1 MSLASSLLDKFKKI
15 MDVLPKDA
23 EVTRIDMEGPSIVV
37 YVKNPTF
44 ILEHSEIVK
53 SLAKEIKKRIVI
65 KTDKSVRK
73 NKEEAKKLIMEI
85 VPKEA
90 HIVEI
95 EFDDEMGEVI
105 IKAKN
110 PILVYGKDASIF
122 RKILVSTGWRPR
134 PVRAPLMKSKIVE
147 SILAHMITESDYR
160 LKLLRRVG
168 EQIHRDVIFKDN
180 YVRITAL
187 GGFMEVGRSAILVET
202 AESKILLDFGLNPG
216 AQKTTSMFPRI
227 DLLGINPE
235 EIDAV
240 VIAHAHL
247 DHCGLVPY
255 LFKYGFDGP
264 VYVTEPTRD
273 LMALLQIDLLRI
285 LKGEGRPKPFALREV
300 NKMLLHTITLK
311 YGEVT
316 DIAPD
321 VRLTFYNAGHILG
334 SAMVHLHVG
343 NGLHNIL
350 YTSDFKY
357 GRTKLLEK
365 AHTQFPRV
373 DTLIIE
379 CTYGSTPQPSRIE
392 AERQLI
398 TVIKKTIE
406 RGGKVL
412 IPTLSVGRAQE
423 IMLVLAEAM
432 ENNIIPK
439 IPVYIEGMIDEVTA
453 IHTAYPEYL
462 SKEVRAHFL
471 ADRNPF
477 AYETFVIVE
486 DIYARSDI
494 VESEKPVIIMATSGM
509 LTGGPAVEYFK
520 LMAPDPRNSLI
531 FVSYQVEGTLGR
543 RIKDGEREIQF
554 MTPEGKVEIIRVNM
568 EVYSIE
574 GFSGHS
580 DQRQL
585 YNFIRDL
592 QPKPKRIILNHG
604 EPSAIR
610 SFMNLVRVRRE
621 RLGLAPDVDVIAPR
635 VLDSLMLT

>member
-1 MSLASSLLDKFKKI
+1 MSLASSLLDKFRKI
-15 MDVLPKDA
+15 LNVLPKDA
-23 EVTRIDMEGPSIVV
+23 QVTRIDMEGPSIVV

-44 ILEHSEIVK
+44 VLEHSEIVK

-85 VPKEA
+85 VPREA

-160 LKLLRRVG
+160 LKFLRRVG

-216 AQKTTSMFPRI
+216 AQRTTSMFPRL

-235 EIDAV
+235 EIDAIV
-240 VIAHAHL
+240 VAHAHL

-255 LFKYGFDGP
+255 LFKYGFNGP

-285 LKGEGRPKPFALREV
+285 LKGEGKPKPFALREV

-334 SAMVHLHVG
+334 SAMVHLHIG

-379 CTYGSTPQPSRIE
+379 CTYG
-392 AERQLI
+392 L
-398 TVIKKTIE
+398 
-406 RGGKVL
+406 
-412 IPTLSVGRAQE
+412 
-423 IMLVLAEAM
+423 
-432 ENNIIPK
+432 
-439 IPVYIEGMIDEVTA
+439 
-453 IHTAYPEYL
+453 
-462 SKEVRAHFL
+462 
-471 ADRNPF
+471 
-477 AYETFVIVE
+477 
-486 DIYARSDI
+486 
-494 VESEKPVIIMATSGM
+494 
-509 LTGGPAVEYFK
+509 
-520 LMAPDPRNSLI
+520 SLI
-531 FVSYQVEGTLGR
+531 H
-543 RIKDGEREIQF
+543 I
-554 MTPEGKVEIIRVNM
+554 
-568 EVYSIE
+568 
-574 GFSGHS
+574 
-580 DQRQL
+580 
-585 YNFIRDL
+585 
-592 QPKPKRIILNHG
+592 
-604 EPSAIR
+604 
-610 SFMNLVRVRRE
+610 
-621 RLGLAPDVDVIAPR
+621 
-635 VLDSLMLT
+635 